1 MLRLKKVLVALMIP
15 VFVLLATAC
24 EPPDDATIAKVI
36 KAATAVSFEKIID
49 NNPELEDVFYRF
61 AILNRQIIID
71 REIDVETAKRL
82 MTDVLVNFKDLDP
95 ETQGIIVSLFNT
107 IIPLIEL
114 PDEGVLQEPQR
125 TFVIAFYEGII
136 QAVETRKAII
146 GEEEEPPI
154 EWEVYLFSETLRRL

>member
-1 MLRLKKVLVALMIP
+1 MLKFKKVLAALMIP

-24 EPPDDATIAKVI
+24 EPPDNETIAKVI

-49 NNPELEDVFYRF
+49 NNPELEDVFHRF

-95 ETQGIIVSLFNT
+95 EAQSIILSLFNT

-114 PDEGVLQEPQR
+114 PDEGVLQEPQK
-125 TFVIAFYEGII
+125 TFVIAFYNGII
-136 QAVETRKAII
+136 QAVETRKAIKAD
-146 GEEEEPPI
+146 EPEPTLS
-154 EWEVYLFSETLRRL
+154 WEVHLFSETLRRL